1 MRIGFPPGSAP
12 FTKLTTNGV
21 IIFNS
26 VGFTS
31 ASMTRA
37 LLGYG
42 KKVMVG
48 YGLIQLDIKT
58 LFYGHSPTVNGL
70 ILT

>member
-12 FTKLTTNGV
+12 FETDNEWCYHFQLGW
-21 IIFNS
+21 IYLSFDDS
-26 VGFTS
+26 G
-31 ASMTRA
+31 

>member
-1 MRIGFPPGSAP
+1 
-12 FTKLTTNGV
+12 
-21 IIFNS
+21 
-26 VGFTS
+26 
-31 ASMTRA
+31 MTRE